1 MKKLIKILPIILSLF
16 LVFVFCFSAKCIP
29 SEPIA
34 LDFGDDAEWD
44 GRFWYYTAN
53 EPEIYI
59 IGTEPDIQ
67 KDTENIEKLYLP
79 AEYKGKPITNY
90 MLSFSNG
97 WGSYLKND
105 FGINITSVKEI
116 YYPYQMPSSHDF
128 LGERNYNK
136 IFMSSTN
143 FEYKNY
149 IETAGYVSHTKQT
162 NLSVYVPQIIF
173 NDIYNK
179 QLGESEKINQ
189 DLLESVQCGFG
200 SFNIELID
208 MIHFV
213 VSYSFYTNLNFGNWG
228 TTEIYKSFV
237 YKANTAFM
245 FNYEGAPNMGYF
257 FINDFERGGLI
268 ENYVY
273 EPTREGFTFNGWYKD
288 SECTQKWDFEVD
300 TLPAPTYDENGQ
312 LEFIE
317 TKLYAGWTKI

>member
-1 MKKLIKILPIILSLF
+1 MQKLIKSLLIFLSLS
-16 LVFVFCFSAKCIP
+16 LVFILCFSAKCIP

-34 LDFGDDAEWD
+34 IEFGDDAEWD

-53 EPEIYI
+53 DPEIYI
-59 IGTEPDIQ
+59 IGTEPDVQ

-90 MLSFSNG
+90 TLSFSNG

-116 YYPYQMPSSHDF
+116 YYPYQMPSFPDF
-128 LGERNYNK
+128 LGSRNYNK

-143 FEYKNY
+143 FACKNY
-149 IETAGYVSHTKQT
+149 IETDAYISHTKEAT
-162 NLSVYVPQIIF
+162 LSVYIPQIVF
-173 NDIYNK
+173 NEIYNK
-179 QLGESEKINQ
+179 QIAKSEKVNQSKLEYSKPGYGCFNVESINT
-189 DLLESVQCGFG
+189 F
-200 SFNIELID
+200 
-208 MIHFV
+208 HFV
-213 VSYSFYTNLNFGNWG
+213 VSYSFYTNLSFNNWG

-237 YKANTAFM
+237 YKANTAYM
-245 FNYEGAPNMGYF
+245 FNYEGAPNEGYF

-273 EPTREGFTFNGWYKD
+273 EPTREGYTFNGWYKD